1 MESDA
6 VTRVILVRHGQTIWN
21 DGARFQG
28 HMDSPL
34 TEEGVRQ
41 VEALGK
47 RLAPENVSAVYS
59 SDLGR
64 AMQTAEIIAGRTKHR
79 VISDTRLREQCLGI
93 FEGLSKD
100 EIPKRYPEEWKRY
113 HSRDPEYVVPGGES
127 PRGRFELG
135 LACLSELALRHRGEN
150 IVVVTHGGLVQG
162 MFRHVVGVPFREAR
176 RFSIQNAAYNV
187 FLHHEEGWSVQTWG
201 DVSHVREMAENQVK
215 LSGASERMRGHTS

>member
-1 MESDA
+1 MELDA
-6 VTRVILVRHGQTIWN
+6 VTRVILARHGQTTWN

-28 HMDSPL
+28 HQDSPL
-34 TEEGVRQ
+34 TETGIQ
-41 VEALGK
+41 QAAALGR
-47 RLAPENVSAVYS
+47 RLELEQISAVYS

-64 AMQTAEIIAGRTKHR
+64 AMQTAEFIAGKTKHR
-79 VISDTRLREQCLGI
+79 VISDARLREQCLGI

-100 EIPKRYPEEWKRY
+100 EIPTRYPQEWKQY

-127 PRGRFELG
+127 PRGRFEMGLG
-135 LACLSELALRHRGEN
+135 FLEELAVRHRGES

-162 MFRHVVGVPFREAR
+162 MFRHVTGIPFREAR

-187 FLHHEEGWSVQTWG
+187 FLRHEEGWSVQTWG
-201 DVSHVREMAENQVK
+201 DVSHLSEVAGTGVT